1 METDAKALKELGI
14 TLKQAV
20 SLKAIVKRIMNNESK
35 RSDTLSPSSNNGQL
49 AFESSV
55 SQISES
61 ARLQVD
67 EMFECE
73 RRYGKLEYY
82 EKLGKG
88 SFGTV
93 FCVSCVKR
101 KDQRALKVIFS
112 NSKEEINESFREAF
126 QLIKFNHENIVK
138 VYDAFMSGWKEGK
151 KEKDVVCIE
160 MEYMKHGSLWD
171 YYLKTNRTVVPQV
184 IFSIIHQVATSLKY
198 LHDGFNMVHRDI
210 KPGNILIKKLEENT
224 IHVCLGDFGLA
235 KTYNHGS
242 TLLQSS
248 MVGTPNFFSPEMYQA
263 TETINQS
270 GQSKNIYTEQSDVF
284 ALGVT
289 IYQLMTG
296 DVKSHGAT
304 LSNSG
309 IVRKELVSKMK
320 LQYSDN
326 LIDLV
331 VDMMNADPT
340 KRPSLYRLIQSSN
353 LGTSD
358 THIGSS
364 LFEKDNSNMLQ
375 SLVEKSE
382 LGDSEA
388 QFYLALMY
396 ADGDGIEKDLHKAI
410 EWYETSAKQGNLRA
424 LNNLGLLYK
433 NGDGVEKDLHK
444 AFQLFEE
451 AANKGNSLSQ
461 YNLAL
466 MYYHGHSVEKDFFK
480 AFTWFKKSAKQG
492 YPSAQ
497 CDLAFMYRNGEGTE
511 QDFHKAFK
519 WCEISA
525 KQGDSNAQFKLAS
538 MYYIGEGV
546 EKDIYKAF
554 KGFEL
559 LAEQG
564 FANSQFNVG
573 AMYLN
578 GEGVEKDHK
587 KAIEWLTKAAQQ
599 GYQRAEL
606 CLNALANK

>member
-1 METDAKALKELGI
+1 MGMA
-14 TLKQAV
+14 LKQAV
-20 SLKAIVKRIMNNESK
+20 LLKAIVKRIINGSSSSTDN
-35 RSDTLSPSSNNGQL
+35 LSASRKAPVTPSEN
-49 AFESSV
+49 SV
-55 SQISES
+55 SQICES
-61 ARLQVD
+61 ARLQFE

-73 RRYGKLEYY
+73 RRYGKLEDY
-82 EKLGKG
+82 EKLGRG

-93 FCVSCVKR
+93 FRVSCVKT
-101 KDQRALKVIFS
+101 KKERALKVIFS
-112 NSKEEINESFREAF
+112 NNKEEINESFREAF
-126 QLIKFNHENIVK
+126 QLIKFNHEHIVK

-160 MEYMKHGSLWD
+160 MEYMKHGSLLD
-171 YYLKTNRTVVPQV
+171 YFMKTNQTAIPEEV
-184 IFSIIHQVATSLKY
+184 ILSIIHQVSNSLKY
-198 LHDGFNMVHRDI
+198 LQEHFKLVHRDI
-210 KPGNILIKKLEENT
+210 KPGNILVKELEGNT
-224 IHVCLGDFGLA
+224 IHVCLSDFGLA

-242 TLLQSS
+242 TLMQSS
-248 MVGTPNFFSPEMYQA
+248 IVGTPNFFSPEMYQA
-263 TETINQS
+263 SDIINQNV
-270 GQSKNIYTEQSDVF
+270 QPKNVYTEQSDMF
-284 ALGVT
+284 ALGMT

-296 DVKSHGAT
+296 DFKSHGTT

-320 LQYSDN
+320 LQYDDY

-340 KRPSLYRLIQSSN
+340 KRPSLDRLIQSTHLETSN
-353 LGTSD
+353 L
-358 THIGSS
+358 HVGSS
-364 LFEKDNSNMLQ
+364 LFEKDNSNVLQ
-375 SLVEKSE
+375 SLLEKSE
-382 LGDSEA
+382 LGDSDA
-388 QFYLALMY
+388 QFHLASIY
-396 ADGDGIEKDLHKAI
+396 ENGDGIEKDMHKAL
-410 EWYETSAKQGNLRA
+410 EWYEKSAKQGNLRA
-424 LNNLGLLYK
+424 QNNLGLMYK

-444 AFQLFEE
+444 AFQLFEVS
-451 AANKGNSLSQ
+451 ANQGNSLSQ

-466 MYYHGHSVEKDFFK
+466 MYYHGHYVEKDFFK
-480 AFTWFKKSAKQG
+480 AFKWFKKSAKQG

-511 QDFHKAFK
+511 QDLHKAFK

-564 FANSQFNVG
+564 HANSQFNVG

-578 GEGVEKDHK
+578 GEGIEKDYK
-587 KAIEWLTKAAQQ
+587 KAIEWLTKSAQQ
-599 GYQRAEL
+599 GHERAVL